1 MATRWIRRFSTVQ
14 QWWHWIFAL
23 SFILATVTG
32 VFLYIPQFAAFT
44 IGAAGEASRLLH
56 RVGAAGLVLAVL
68 IYLIFGFRDFVAD
81 MREVFADAAPGE
93 RIRWLSGAFTRYYW
107 GGEKGDMPDEGRYN
121 AGQTLNYG
129 IQVVGFIVLLVT
141 GLVMWFGVGAV
152 LRGLFQTSV
161 ILHDI
166 AAIIVVGFF
175 LLHLYLST
183 LHPMTKES
191 ITGMVTGM
199 VTEEYARTHH
209 PRWYEEVS
217 GEETS

>member
-23 SFILATVTG
+23 SFILATITG
-32 VFLYIPQFAAFT
+32 AFLFVPQFGAFAV
-44 IGAAGEASRLLH
+44 GAAGEATRLLH
-56 RVGAAGLVLAVL
+56 RVGSAGLVLAVL
-68 IYLIFGFRDFVAD
+68 VYLIFGARDLAAD
-81 MREVFADAAPGE
+81 MRAVFGGDRGE
-93 RIRWLSGAFTRYYW
+93 RTKWLSGAFTRYYW

-129 IQVVGFIVLLVT
+129 VQVVGFIVLLVT
-141 GLVMWFGVGAV
+141 GLIMWFGVGAV
-152 LRGLFQTSV
+152 SPGLFQASV

-166 AAIIVVGFF
+166 AAIVVVGFF
-175 LLHLYLST
+175 LLHLYLTT

-191 ITGMVTGM
+191 ITGMVTGR

-217 GEETS
+217 EQ